1 MRVLIVPDKFKG
13 TLTAH
18 QAAQS
23 IATGWRSARRGDFLD
38 RVPMSDGGDGF
49 GEVLSDLLGARPR
62 NIQTL
67 DAAHRSR
74 QAVWWWQCA
83 DKLAIVESAKVVG
96 LATLPPRE
104 FHPFQLDTAGL
115 AKNLKAAA
123 TAKARQCLI
132 GIGGS
137 ATNDGGFGM
146 ARALGWK
153 FLDAAGNDLDE
164 WWRLRD
170 LASTRRPA
178 AALKLRVTVA
188 VDVSNPLL
196 GPEGCSRVYGPQ
208 KGLYEFDW
216 AEKCLERMALVL
228 QRQHGIDCAK
238 IPGAGA
244 AGGLGFGLMAFVGA
258 KLESGFEL
266 FARYSKLEKR
276 IAAADMVVT
285 GEGALDL
292 QTHMGKGVG
301 EIAALCVRS
310 RIPCVAL
317 AGKIDPSPKHA
328 RAFTHARALT
338 ELTDARQAQAR
349 AAHFLEKLAREVAT
363 RVC

>member
-18 QAAQS
+18 QAAQA

-62 NIQTL
+62 SIQTL

-74 QAVWWWQCA
+74 QALWWWHRA
-83 DKLAIVESAKVVG
+83 AKLAIIESAKVVG
-96 LATLPPRE
+96 LATLPAKK

-115 AKNLKAAA
+115 AKILKAAA
-123 TAKARQCLI
+123 AAKARQCLI

-146 ARALGWK
+146 AHALGWK

-170 LASTRRPA
+170 LTAIHRPA

-216 AEKCLERMALVL
+216 AEKCLERMVSVL
-228 QRQHGIDCAK
+228 QRQHHIDCAK

-244 AGGLGFGLMAFVGA
+244 AGGLGFGLMAFAGA

-266 FARYSKLEKR
+266 FARYSKLETR

-301 EIAALCVRS
+301 QIAVLCAHR

-317 AGKIDPSPKHA
+317 AGRIDPSPKHI
-328 RAFTHARALT
+328 RAFAHAHALT
-338 ELTDARQAQAR
+338 ELADVKQAQTR
-349 AAHFLEKLAREVAT
+349 AAHFLEELAREIAT